1 MQVSVESRNVEKAA
15 ADVLALPLF
24 ELDAERWR
32 LPARYAGVD
41 RALGGRLAS
50 ALSTGD
56 FRGKP
61 GDTLLLYG
69 DDASPARRI
78 LLIGLGPERDAG
90 TESLRAAAGRAVSE
104 ASSRK
109 ARKLA
114 IALPAQRRLKTAD
127 QAQALA
133 EGAVLAGYRF
143 DRYRSRNED
152 DGAALQ
158 AAVLVVDPG
167 SDLRG
172 ARSGV
177 RVGTILAE
185 SQNLARELSNEP
197 PNELPPAALARAAE
211 RTAKEVGLKCRVL
224 DVKELRRL
232 KMGGILAV
240 GGGSSNPPRLIVL
253 EHNAPRRGARPKARG
268 ARPKATVC
276 VVGKGIT
283 FDSGGLSLKPSGSMV
298 TMKHDMSGAAAVV
311 GILRAC
317 ALLSVPL
324 HVVGVIGS
332 AENLPS
338 HTAYRPD
345 DIITTMSGQTVEIG
359 NTDAEGR
366 IVLSDAL
373 FYANSQFEPQAII
386 DLATLTGACSVA
398 LGNWASA
405 VLGSHDRLV
414 EALRRAGEATHER
427 VWQLPLWPEHRE
439 HMRSQIADVK
449 QVGGRAGGTITA
461 AAFLSYFVGD
471 TPWAHLDIA
480 PTANTDQASAYQP
493 MGATGVGVRL
503 VTECLRGWR
512 SARIV

>member
-1 MQVSVESRNVEKAA
+1 
-15 ADVLALPLF
+15 VL
-24 ELDAERWR
+24 
-32 LPARYAGVD
+32 
-41 RALGGRLAS
+41 
-50 ALSTGD
+50 
-56 FRGKP
+56 
-61 GDTLLLYG
+61 
-69 DDASPARRI
+69 
-78 LLIGLGPERDAG
+78 
-90 TESLRAAAGRAVSE
+90 
-104 ASSRK
+104 
-109 ARKLA
+109 
-114 IALPAQRRLKTAD
+114 
-127 QAQALA
+127 
-133 EGAVLAGYRF
+133 
-143 DRYRSRNED
+143 
-152 DGAALQ
+152 
-158 AAVLVVDPG
+158 DPG
-167 SDLRG
+167 SDARG
-172 ARSGV
+172 ARSGA

-197 PNELPPAALARAAE
+197 PNELPPAALAQAAE
-211 RTAKEVGLKCRVL
+211 RTAKEGGLKCRVL
-224 DVKELRRL
+224 DVKELQRL

-240 GGGSSNPPRLIVL
+240 GGGSSNPPRVIVL
-253 EHNAPRRGARPKARG
+253 EHNAPKRG

-311 GILRAC
+311 GILRAA
-317 ALLSVPL
+317 ALLSIPL

-332 AENLPS
+332 AENMPS

-373 FYANSQFEPQAII
+373 YYANSQFKPQAII

-405 VLGSHDRLV
+405 VLGSHERLV

-439 HMRSQIADVK
+439 FMRSQIADVK
-449 QVGGRAGGTITA
+449 QVGGRQGGTITA

-480 PTANTDQASAYQP
+480 PTANTERASAYQP
-493 MGATGVGVRL
+493 VGATGVGVRL

-512 SARIV
+512 SAKIV

>member
-32 LPARYAGVD
+32 LPARYAAVD
-41 RALGGRLAS
+41 HALGGRLAS
-50 ALSTGD
+50 VLATGD
-56 FRGKP
+56 FRGKQ

-69 DDASPARRI
+69 DDGAAARRI

-90 TESLRAAAGRAVSE
+90 TETLRAAAGRAVSQ
-104 ASSRK
+104 ARSRK

-114 IALPAQRRLKTAD
+114 IAIPAQRRLKTAD
-127 QAQALA
+127 QAQALT
-133 EGAVLAGYRF
+133 EGALLAGYRF
-143 DRYRSRNED
+143 DRYRSKRND
-152 DGAALQ
+152 DAVDLQ
-158 AAVLVVDPG
+158 ATALVLDPG
-167 SDLRG
+167 SDARG
-172 ARSGV
+172 ARSGA

-197 PNELPPAALARAAE
+197 PNELPPAALAQAAE
-211 RTAKEVGLKCRVL
+211 RTAKEVGLKCRIL
-224 DVKELRRL
+224 DVKELQRL

-240 GGGSSNPPRLIVL
+240 GGGSSNPPRVIVL
-253 EHNAPRRGARPKARG
+253 EHNAPKRG

-311 GILRAC
+311 GILRAA
-317 ALLSVPL
+317 ALLSIPL
-324 HVVGVIGS
+324 HLVGVIGS
-332 AENLPS
+332 AENMPS

-373 FYANSQFEPQAII
+373 YYANSQFKPQAII

-405 VLGSHDRLV
+405 VLGSHERLI

-439 HMRSQIADVK
+439 FMRSQIADVK
-449 QVGGRAGGTITA
+449 QVGGRQGGTITA

-480 PTANTDQASAYQP
+480 PTANTERASAYQP
-493 MGATGVGVRL
+493 VGATGVGVRL

-512 SARIV
+512 SAKIV